1 VRVEVEKVVLPL
13 LNGIVPRF
21 ALPSLNVTE
30 PVALIGLTVASRLTV
45 CPAVTGLDVA
55 ARVVEVEVVAALI
68 TSLTGADVLVAL
80 LESPLYDA
88 VSVRVPTARLEVVS
102 TALPPL
108 VTAAVPRLTVPSWNV
123 MLPVALAGNT
133 MAVRVTGWPAFAGLG
148 KAAMPVVVGLLP
160 AAAAT
165 VTVTAREA
173 LPLKAVSPL
182 YAAVRERVPAA
193 RMAVDSEA
201 IPPVTF
207 TVPIAAPP
215 SLKVTVPVAL
225 EGVTVAVKVTV
236 WPAMA
241 EAGDAASV
249 VVDVALVCPA

>member
-1 VRVEVEKVVLPL
+1 VVKLAVPL
-13 LNGIVPRF
+13 LKGIVPR
-21 ALPSLNVTE
+21 AAVPSLNVTE
-30 PVALIGLTVASRLTV
+30 PVALIGLTVAIRVTG

-55 ARVVEVEVVAALI
+55 ARVVEVGVAAALI

-108 VTAAVPRLTVPSWNV
+108 VTGAAPMLTPPSWNV
-123 MLPVALAGNT
+123 MLPVAVAGNT
-133 MAVRVTGWPAFAGLG
+133 RAVRVTGWPAFAGLG

-160 AAAAT
+160 PAAAT
-165 VTVTAREA
+165 VTVTAREV
-173 LPLKAVSPL
+173 LPLKALSPL
-182 YAAVRERVPAA
+182 YAAVKERLPAA
-193 RMAVDSEA
+193 RIAVEREA
-201 IPPVTF
+201 IPPVRF
-207 TVPIAAPP
+207 TVPIAVPP

-236 WPAMA
+236 WPGVA
-241 EAGDAASV
+241 EVGEAEIV
-249 VVDVALVCPA
+249 VADVALVCPA